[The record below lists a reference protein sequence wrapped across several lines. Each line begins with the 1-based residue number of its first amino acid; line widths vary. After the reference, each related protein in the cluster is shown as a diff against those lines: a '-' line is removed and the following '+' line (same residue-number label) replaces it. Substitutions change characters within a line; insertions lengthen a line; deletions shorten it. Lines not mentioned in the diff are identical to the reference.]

1 MMQTLLK
8 KVRTALLS
16 LTLLPGLVLVMN
28 LSALAQLG
36 GGELHNPTFEEV
48 LSLKGPSDVRISPN
62 GRHVLYRSGAVEWDD
77 NRYDSELW
85 LSKNGN
91 KPFQLTN
98 NVDGSSS
105 SAAWSPDGRW
115 ILFQR
120 SLGDKSRIFV
130 INPEGGEAHPLMY
143 IDKSVQGFELSP
155 DGSTLAFRV
164 QDEPSEEEKT
174 IEERYGD
181 YAVDN
186 EDYRLTRLYTVAFDP
201 HYAMNEPVP
210 CMQDTTYTT
219 CPEAPEVKAHLEDA
233 EFTITGGAWSPDGSK
248 IIINHQPDPIITSFL
263 RSDISLYDPET
274 EEITTLVDNESADS
288 FLEWSPEG
296 DAFLYVSSVDN
307 DSTNF
312 FTNNRYFIYDL
323 ESGNT
328 REVAAGFDENLNSFT
343 WTEQGIYAT
352 AYRKTT
358 RPLLLLN
365 PENGEVSQVYDGKRL
380 IYDVS
385 ISDDGK
391 RVAIR
396 GRDGDELNEVYLGST
411 GNFELRKLTD
421 YNSQLTGWATVQS
434 EVISWESKDGAVIEG
449 VLHKPQDYDP
459 SKKYP
464 LLVAIHGGPTGI
476 SLPDPAP
483 AYVYPI
489 VQWVNKGAL
498 VLRPNYRGSA
508 GYGEEFRSL
517 NVRNLGVGDAWDVL
531 SGVDHLAEEGLI
543 DTTKLGTMGWSQGG
557 YISAFLATYS
567 NRFDAASV
575 GAGISNWV
583 TYYVNTDIHPFTRQ
597 YLKATPW
604 EDMDIYEK
612 TSPMTYINNAT
623 TPTLIQHGEND
634 RRVPIPNAYELLQGL
649 QDMGVDAKLIVYE
662 GFGHGITK
670 PKERLAAMWHNWQWF
685 GKYLWNEEIELP
697 TK

>member
-1 MMQTLLK
+1 M
-8 KVRTALLS
+8 S
-16 LTLLPGLVLVMN
+16 
-28 LSALAQLG
+28 
-36 GGELHNPTFEEV
+36 
-48 LSLKGPSDVRISPN
+48 
-62 GRHVLYRSGAVEWDD
+62 
-77 NRYDSELW
+77 
-85 LSKNGN
+85 
-91 KPFQLTN
+91 
-98 NVDGSSS
+98 
-105 SAAWSPDGRW
+105 
-115 ILFQR
+115 
-120 SLGDKSRIFV
+120 
-130 INPEGGEAHPLMY
+130 
-143 IDKSVQGFELSP
+143 
-155 DGSTLAFRV
+155 
-164 QDEPSEEEKT
+164 
-174 IEERYGD
+174 
-181 YAVDN
+181 
-186 EDYRLTRLYTVAFDP
+186 
-201 HYAMNEPVP
+201 EPVP

-219 CPEAPEVKAHLEDA
+219 CPEAPELKAHLEDA
-233 EFTITGGAWSPDGSK
+233 EFTVTGVSWSPDGSK
-248 IIINHQPDPIITSFL
+248 LAINHQPDPIITSFL
-263 RSDISLYDPET
+263 RSDISLYDPESGERT
-274 EEITTLVDNESADS
+274 PVVTNTAIDVFSD
-288 FLEWSPEG
+288 WSPEG
-296 DAFLYVSSVDN
+296 DAFIYSSSVDN

-312 FTNNRYFIYDL
+312 FTNSRYFIYDL

-328 REVAAGFDENLNSFT
+328 REVATNFDENLGNIT
-343 WTEQGIYAT
+343 WSDQGIYAT

-358 RPLLLLN
+358 RPMFLLD
-365 PENGEVSQVYDGKRL
+365 PENGEVTQVDQGKRL
-380 IYDVS
+380 VFD
-385 ISDDGK
+385 ISLSKDGK

-411 GNFELRKLTD
+411 GNFELKQLTD
-421 YNSQLTGWATVQS
+421 YNSQLEGWATVQS
-434 EVISWESKDGAVIEG
+434 EVVSWESKDGAVIEG

-476 SLPDPAP
+476 SLPDPTP

-543 DTTKLGTMGWSQGG
+543 DTARLGSMGWSQGG
-557 YISAFLATYS
+557 YISAFLTTYS
-567 NRFDAASV
+567 NRFKAVSV

-604 EDMDIYEK
+604 EDMEIYEK
-612 TSPMTYINNAT
+612 TSPMSYINNAT

-649 QDMGVDAKLIVYE
+649 QDVGVDAKMIVYE
-662 GFGHGITK
+662 GFGHGISK

-685 GKYLWNEEIELP
+685 GKYIWGEDIALP
-697 TK
+697 VE